1 MSTLLEKPIK
11 VNRIL
16 TTTGKHAKAIEDP
29 ARVKIL
35 KILYNRQLSAEQ
47 ILSELKKIGYDKALT
62 TIRHH
67 LDVLKTCGLIE
78 IVKIQETRGA
88 VTKFY
93 GTSTKLLEYEIP
105 QDFDSRYSKIIQ
117 TTSDKMTKLVKT
129 LSQKT
134 MPKSKTKKIDDPEEY
149 QQYILIEILNR
160 ALTNVL
166 ENSKEKNP
174 RKF

>member
-1 MSTLLEKPIK
+1 MSTLLDKPIK

-16 TTTGKHAKAIEDP
+16 TTSGKHAKAIEDP
-29 ARVKIL
+29 ARAKIL
-35 KILYNRQLSAEQ
+35 KILYNQQLSAEQ
-47 ILSELKKIGYDKALT
+47 ILFELKKTGYNKALT

-67 LDVLKTCGLIE
+67 LDVLKTSGLIE

-93 GTSTKLLEYEIP
+93 GTSTKLLEYETP
-105 QDFDSRYSKIIQ
+105 NDFDLKYSKIIE
-117 TTSDKMTKLVKT
+117 TTSGKMTKLVKT

-134 MPKSKTKKIDDPEEY
+134 VSKSKNKKIDDPDGY
-149 QQYILIEILNR
+149 QQYLLMEILNR

-166 ENSKEKNP
+166 ENSKKD
-174 RKF
+174 

>member
-1 MSTLLEKPIK
+1 MNMSTLLEKPIK

-16 TTTGKHAKAIEDP
+16 ATTGKHAKAIEDP
-29 ARVKIL
+29 ARAKIL

-47 ILSELKKIGYDKALT
+47 ILGELKKTGYNKALT

-67 LDVLKTCGLIE
+67 LDVLKTSGLIE

-88 VTKFY
+88 VTKYY
-93 GTSTKLLEYEIP
+93 GTSTKLLEYETP
-105 QDFDSRYSKIIQ
+105 KDFDLKYSKIIEN
-117 TTSDKMTKLVKT
+117 TSDKMTKLVKT

-134 MPKSKTKKIDDPEEY
+134 MAKSKNKKISDSDEY
-149 QQYILIEILNR
+149 NQYLLMEILNR

-166 ENSKEKNP
+166 ENSKKD
-174 RKF
+174 